1 MQDMQ
6 TSILPKNTI
15 RNTAGTRGSKRVS
28 MPPVGQDQS
37 TRMTRQRTKELSI
50 EEGIHGTTTNAQED
64 ALLAVD
70 CPTQDDEQI
79 QTGFEGKKT
88 LLLSKKYDLPICMKN
103 I

>member
-1 MQDMQ
+1 MQGMQ
-6 TSILPKNTI
+6 RSILAKNTN

-28 MPPVGQDQS
+28 IPPVGQDQT
-37 TRMTRQRTKELSI
+37 TRITRQRTKELSTK
-50 EEGIHGTTTNAQED
+50 EGIHGTTTNAQED
-64 ALLAVD
+64 VLLAVD

-88 LLLSKKYDLPICMKN
+88 LLSKKYDLPVFMRN